1 MSLETLEPSQV
12 KKNTQ
17 ETRENVVQTPEPSS
31 DERDPVLIPCNY
43 LGLAN
48 PQVQENFLEKNCSP
62 ARINADD
69 ITQQQSL
76 EQDTAKTID
85 TLQARVQH
93 ETIYKPPCSDAF
105 KLAEIVPE
113 EYDYN
118 ANHFYQEYL
127 EFQDKIELKKVI
139 VKETILLENGRKVEI
154 FENGVKKVELKA
166 GTFRTVI
173 LSN

>member
-1 MSLETLEPSQV
+1 LEEKIEKISEEIFEKIRRMSLETLEPSQV

-69 ITQQQSL
+69 IT
-76 EQDTAKTID
+76 
-85 TLQARVQH
+85 
-93 ETIYKPPCSDAF
+93 
-105 KLAEIVPE
+105 
-113 EYDYN
+113 
-118 ANHFYQEYL
+118 
-127 EFQDKIELKKVI
+127 
-139 VKETILLENGRKVEI
+139 
-154 FENGVKKVELKA
+154 
-166 GTFRTVI
+166 
-173 LSN
+173 